1 MLDYA
6 LTISKNAF
14 CEKRL

>member
-6 LTISKNAF
+6 LT
-14 CEKRL
+14 